1 MVPRFSAEASLYRT
15 TVNYVVIPFQ
25 LRCDLPGRLCC
36 APDASVKTLHCEGTV
51 GCNVVTGRCES
62 CGGVGQV
69 CCDGP
74 FTDFSNKSY
83 TGISIDSTERFTSCD
98 AGLRCDATSTDGI
111 NWVGTRRC
119 QQCGSREGGLCCA
132 PDDHYAFGR
141 CNPDSQTGKHLAC
154 DVPYSAQGTCV
165 ACEPLCY
172 RSCPRRCG
180 QQCPGDCS
188 PWDPGPCPNTV
199 CYLECMDEC
208 QSACDID
215 CADFDDVARSFPR

>member
-15 TVNYVVIPFQ
+15 TVNYVVSLLP
-25 LRCDLPGRLCC
+25 CDLPGRLCC

-111 NWVGTRRC
+111 NWFGARRC
-119 QQCGSREGGLCCA
+119 QQCGNREGGHCCA
-132 PDDHYAFGR
+132 PDDRYAFGH
-141 CNPDSQTGKHLAC
+141 CNPDVQTGEHLAC
-154 DVPYSAQGTCV
+154 DHPDAGGQGYCV

-172 RSCPRRCG
+172 RSCPHLCN
-180 QQCPGDCS
+180 QQCHPGYCA
-188 PWDPGPCPNTV
+188 PGEEPCWNQV

-208 QSACDID
+208 QRACDID